1 MQATDNNTSL
11 DAYLKI
17 IAEMIGQLEYGSL
30 KIIVQDG
37 KIVQI
42 DKTEKR
48 RMKN

>member
-11 DAYLKI
+11 EEHLKI
-17 IAEMIGQLEYGSL
+17 IAEMIEQLEYGSL